1 MKIGDKVLVR
11 VSDKLWPRDAMNKT
25 VEGKV
30 VYIHPEGRYY
40 TAETPNGYR
49 VSMPITKEMLEND
62 SESAESVEIEES

>member
-1 MKIGDKVLVR
+1 
-11 VSDKLWPRDAMNKT
+11 MNKT

-62 SESAESVEIEES
+62 SERAESVEIEES